1 MTPYVGLR
9 MLSSAWSGYVIS
21 ISPCLKFEGQVMGTY
36 LFLYGVARYFL
47 EFISDDPDRGSV
59 FGGAMTGTQLISI
72 CLVIIGG
79 ILWLRRVRLQQP
91 ATVARA
97 AR

>member
-1 MTPYVGLR
+1 M
-9 MLSSAWSGYVIS
+9 
-21 ISPCLKFEGQVMGTY
+21 
-36 LFLYGVARYFL
+36 ARYFL
-47 EFISDDPDRGSV
+47 EFIRDDPDRGSV

-72 CLVIIGG
+72 CLVMIGG